1 MLNFRIK
8 NGYFLG
14 SRVPTTISATH
25 LKMHALFWSTLQQVS
40 FYSTRLRYNTTR
52 IRVVWGPGC
61 LYAAQVWASK
71 PAQPLLSIG
80 RCFSCCRVILK
91 PHTRVLLF
99 LVVWTPLMHK
109 FYLVLKDGIGNLFDE
124 DILFCLYFVIGKDII
139 PTRKPLVT
147 ISSIRYKVGNTPF
160 YCSWYKTFVFRYH
173 KLNYVCLVV
182 YAGRFVHISPT
193 NHHFPSLYTPLP
205 TLFFFFLNYL

>member
-8 NGYFLG
+8 NG

-25 LKMHALFWSTLQQVS
+25 LKMHALFWSTLQQ
-40 FYSTRLRYNTTR
+40 
-52 IRVVWGPGC
+52 
-61 LYAAQVWASK
+61 
-71 PAQPLLSIG
+71 
-80 RCFSCCRVILK
+80 
-91 PHTRVLLF
+91 
-99 LVVWTPLMHK
+99 
-109 FYLVLKDGIGNLFDE
+109 
-124 DILFCLYFVIGKDII
+124 GKDII

-193 NHHFPSLYTPLP
+193 NHHFPSLLRVQDEDRGRRHRGLKEVHKRCGENATAAWNVS
-205 TLFFFFLNYL
+205 FWN